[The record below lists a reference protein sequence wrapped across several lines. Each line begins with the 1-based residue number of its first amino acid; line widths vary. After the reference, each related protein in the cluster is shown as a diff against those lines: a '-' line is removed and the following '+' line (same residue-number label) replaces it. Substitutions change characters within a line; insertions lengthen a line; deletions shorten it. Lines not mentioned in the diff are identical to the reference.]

1 LFARHDC
8 STPLLPACGHLL
20 ENLCVDEEHSMKKQA
35 FMALWLVGVLAACAP
50 AAELDPTNPP
60 PTHSVLFA
68 TATSTSTE
76 MPEPSATTPP
86 TPAANTGVPGNV
98 PEQKAQA
105 SQIEAIDAIRTLFD
119 LPQLPLEF
127 VEMTTMIN
135 SPNGDLA
142 VALYQDAEGR
152 KYSVAPGSD
161 QVIEIDARAV
171 LAAISPQAPSLSQEA
186 LKTKAEAFVRAAIPD
201 FESRRAGLA
210 YEAGVK
216 GDNYFFDWRA
226 PSSSGAVMP
235 PFVQIGLHKSGE
247 LFAYYN
253 TLNQSVKG
261 GAIITGQVIAGY
273 GDHQPI
279 SGLPLR
285 VRQKG
290 DGSWDTYTDGNGNF
304 TLTDLP
310 VGRVLVEDDHLTFR
324 VTIDSPSQSI
334 DLGKLKYPLIHPPDY
349 CGWQAAPLADPG
361 QLLRDGKTVV
371 FEVCA
376 ADSNWARPDPETQ
389 REQVY
394 ARLPFS
400 QLDEERFIKFEQ
412 AAVLYDTVDVTQ
424 QSYPGGLNLD
434 ELGAD
439 WRYLTGLWTAAKDPL
454 ANSNCSY
461 ASGDLGSLLDRSQLE
476 VWLFGYQATGVQE
489 LDKGDAEFAAGALC
503 DPNERSC
510 TVRPAYH
517 YAVNVM
523 PAPGFQIIRFAG
535 KQDVVAIHVVES
547 GKDIVVL
554 P

>member
-1 LFARHDC
+1 VLLATPASI
-8 STPLLPACGHLL
+8 STETPEP
-20 ENLCVDEEHSMKKQA
+20 
-35 FMALWLVGVLAACAP
+35 
-50 AAELDPTNPP
+50 
-60 PTHSVLFA
+60 
-68 TATSTSTE
+68 TAT
-76 MPEPSATTPP
+76 PPP
-86 TPAANTGVPGNV
+86 TPALASLETPGAIPERNT
-98 PEQKAQA
+98 QA
-105 SQIEAIDAIRTLFD
+105 SLIEAIDALRALFD

-152 KYSVAPGSD
+152 KYSVAPGKN
-161 QVIEIDARAV
+161 QVVEIDARAV
-171 LAAISPQAPSLSQEA
+171 LASISPVASSLSQEA
-186 LKTKAEAFVRAAIPD
+186 LRAKAESFVQAAIPD
-201 FESRRAGLA
+201 FESMQAGLA

-226 PSSSGAVMP
+226 ANSPGTIMP

-253 TLNQSVKG
+253 TLNQPVKS
-261 GAIITGQVIAGY
+261 GATLTGQVIAGY

-285 VRQKG
+285 LRQKG
-290 DGSWDTYTDGNGNF
+290 DGSWDTYTDGNGHF

-310 VGRVLVEDDHLTFR
+310 VGGVIVEDDHLIFQ

-334 DLGKLKYPLIHPPDY
+334 DLGKLKYPLIHPPNY
-349 CGWQAAPLADPG
+349 YWWQAPPLADPG
-361 QLLRDGKTVV
+361 QLLRDGKTVA

-376 ADSNWARPDPETQ
+376 ADSNWTRPDPETQ

-400 QLDEERFIKFEQ
+400 QLNKDRFIKFEQ
-412 AAVLYDTVDVTQ
+412 AAVLYDTIDVTQ

-434 ELGAD
+434 EVGAD
-439 WRYLTGLWTAAKDPL
+439 WLHLTGLWTAARDPL
-454 ANSNCSY
+454 ADSNCSY
-461 ASGDLGSLLDRSQLE
+461 APGDLESLLDRSQLE

-489 LDKGDAEFAAGALC
+489 LNKGDAEFATGALC
-503 DPNERSC
+503 DPNQRSC
-510 TVRPAYH
+510 TVRFGYH

-535 KQDVVAIHVVES
+535 EQDVLAIHIVES
-547 GKDIVVL
+547 GKEILAL